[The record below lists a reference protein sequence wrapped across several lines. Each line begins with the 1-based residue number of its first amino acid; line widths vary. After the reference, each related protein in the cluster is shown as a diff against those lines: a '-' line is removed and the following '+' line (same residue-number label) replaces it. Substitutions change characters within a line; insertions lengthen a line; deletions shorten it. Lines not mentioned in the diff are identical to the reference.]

1 MAASGIEPLVVTA
14 GRGVRSLRAVACRA
28 GADLTVTVT
37 GGSAP
42 HVGCVV
48 LSQAYSGR
56 DGGVRVTS
64 SVVAL
69 PPHREEALARPLAET
84 LAQALRG
91 TVVVAAGVHEDGL
104 TPEGVADYLRLGEE
118 LAASLLAALSS

>member
-1 MAASGIEPLVVTA
+1 VAASGIEPLVVTA

-28 GADLTVTVT
+28 GADLTIAV
-37 GGSAP
+37 GGGNAP

-48 LSQAYSGR
+48 LAQSHPGR
-56 DGGVRVTS
+56 DGAVRVTS
-64 SVVAL
+64 SVIAI

-84 LAQALRG
+84 LARALG
-91 TVVVAAGVHEDGL
+91 GSVVVAAGVHEDDL